1 MIRGNLIEEVPGDGI
16 VPIGCDSTLIE
27 YNVMRDC
34 PDMPVSY
41 THLGHRDGEDRT
53 AENGGNQSC

>member
-34 PDMPVSY
+34 PDMLPD
-41 THLGHRDGEDRT
+41 TEAAAGIWPW
-53 AENGGNQSC
+53 SCDNTLVQIQWR